1 MGWRQVDEKSKEV
14 GFTAKHVEC
23 EDGDLPKIK
32 QAIKQEFPDLDDAQ
46 VDQALRECC
55 DEVAVPRLRNL
66 FLGCLQNKLGG
77 A

>member
-1 MGWRQVDEKSKEV
+1 MGWRQVDEKSKDS

-23 EDGDLPKIK
+23 EDGDMPKIK
-32 QAIKQEFPDLDDAQ
+32 QAIREEFPHLEEAKIDL
-46 VDQALRECC
+46 ALRECC
-55 DEVAVPRLRNL
+55 DEVAVPRLRNQ